1 MKQDTVVPLRQ
12 PEGQDLLSTMLREGA
27 QRLIAE
33 ALQAEFDE
41 YLGQFAERR
50 DDEGRLAVVRN
61 GWQPRREVLT
71 AWGRWVC
78 GCRRLG
84 RASRSRRCSARRL
97 VPPYVRRAKAVD
109 AALPWLYLHGVP
121 TSDMREA
128 LCALGRRNLL
138 RIAGRG

>member
-1 MKQDTVVPLRQ
+1 MKKDTVVPLRQ

-41 YLGQFAERR
+41 YLAQFAERR

-71 AWGRWVC
+71 GLGPV
-78 GCRRLG
+78 GVKVPLPCRPLNSYLPAISYR
-84 RASRSRRCSARRL
+84 RS
-97 VPPYVRRAKAVD
+97 
-109 AALPWLYLHGVP
+109 AAL
-121 TSDMREA
+121 SR
-128 LCALGRRNLL
+128 CK
-138 RIAGRG
+138 RGSLSGNHIPRPRQEL